1 MVLDTLYKRA
11 KTGKIQ
17 YWKIKVAGA
26 SLSNHGWEIVKESG
40 QIGTENPIIHR
51 ETITQGKNI
60 GKSNETTAH
69 EQAISQAQSDWVK
82 KHDEGY
88 KSAQDLNW
96 DNTVDLT
103 LTEWLEGTLP
113 QFNTDA
119 SGNVKPMLATDWKK
133 IKKIDYPVFVQP
145 KLDGVRCLMI
155 VSETGEID
163 GKSSVRYLSRSGK
176 DYTTLNHITTSCIF
190 PVGEY
195 ILDGEIYSDELTF
208 QEIIAAV
215 KKQRPESL
223 KLKFK
228 AYDIV
233 NSENQVERWAQ
244 TKDIVEYIDSP
255 EIQLVPTLIAHS
267 EEDVK
272 ESHDAWVQ
280 QGYEG
285 AMIRILRGTYAQ
297 GQRSRDLLKV
307 KEFDETEYPFLRWEI
322 GQRPEDLIAVLDANA
337 QGEFRAK
344 MVGTAEEKVSLQNHP
359 SNTGMI
365 TIKHFGFTEDGLP
378 RFPIGKAFR
387 DE

>member
-60 GKSNETTAH
+60 GKSNETTPH

-119 SGNVKPMLATDWKK
+119 SGNAKPMLATDWKK
-133 IKKIDYPVFVQP
+133 VKKINYPVFVQP

-272 ESHDAWVQ
+272 ESHDGWVQ

-344 MVGTAEEKVSLQNHP
+344 MIGTAEEKVSLQNHP

>member
-17 YWKIKVAGA
+17 YWQIEVVEA
-26 SLSNHGWEIVKESG
+26 SPANYGWGIVKESG
-40 QIGTENPIIHR
+40 QVGTENPIIHR

-60 GKSNETTAH
+60 GKSNETTPH

-119 SGNVKPMLATDWKK
+119 SGNAKPMLATDWKK
-133 IKKIDYPVFVQP
+133 VKKIDYPVLIQP

-155 VSETGEID
+155 VSATDEID
-163 GKSSVRYLSRSGK
+163 GTSSIRYLSRSGK
-176 DYTTLNHITTSCIF
+176 DYTTLNHITLSCTF

-272 ESHDAWVQ
+272 KSHDAWVQ

-344 MVGTAEEKVSLQNHP
+344 MIGTAEEKVSLQNH
-359 SNTGMI
+359 SSATGMI